1 MISLCEGIW
10 VGIQVPKILLRT
22 LLLEEKNWARML
34 VMPCLAL
41 WLMVN
46 CPLVHPLESGLR
58 PPPKLV
64 IRVNDIWC
72 DDEDDGGGGDN
83 EVDGNSDDGVDV
95 PPLQES
101 EYRPTHELVISVND
115 PADTSKALS
124 SNLSTSTLLSW
135 FLSCKCEE
143 KDLSSLP
150 VTTSTLKLDP
160 Q

>member
-1 MISLCEGIW
+1 M
-10 VGIQVPKILLRT
+10 T
-22 LLLEEKNWARML
+22 
-34 VMPCLAL
+34 
-41 WLMVN
+41 
-46 CPLVHPLESGLR
+46 
-58 PPPKLV
+58 
-64 IRVNDIWC
+64 NDYEDDIGSE
-72 DDEDDGGGGDN
+72 DEDDGGGND
-83 EVDGNSDDGVDV
+83 EVGGNSDDGVDV

-124 SNLSTSTLLSW
+124 SNLSTATLLSW
-135 FLSCKCEE
+135 FLSCKCKE